1 MRKPNQAKT
10 RSLFCRSFATFYPG
24 PSVFIRG
31 SVFLLVLSVAMS
43 VFADDNRSLFE
54 KGEKFFKEKNYKE
67 AKRALN
73 QVVAKASPLEDYI
86 PKARLLLANLQ
97 EDFTVSIGQF
107 RTLAAEYAKSPT
119 GEEAQRSLGA
129 RYYLADK
136 YEEAIGSYKEF
147 LEEYPKSLAA
157 PEARYW
163 YASSLMALDKNRE
176 ALDEF
181 KKVVEKSPDSAW
193 APKSLLAMATLSLRL
208 SRPEDAQR
216 HLLRVLDQ
224 YRLYEEMNLVYLK
237 LGQSYEA
244 RRMPKEAL
252 AAYRTLEQDHPKSFE
267 VTEAKLRRES
277 IEREHPELLGKGPA
291 PEVAPTPTQV
301 LAAIPSPEEEVSS
314 TPSEEAIVTAPLPT
328 ATPVPVEAS
337 VPKPFHVQVGV
348 FSKSANAKK
357 KRQELEAA
365 GYKGY
370 TVLVKDPAMA
380 YPLMKVRVGHFEDRA
395 SAEKL
400 ARELTKKLKEKAI
413 VVED

>member
-1 MRKPNQAKT
+1 LKRTTFISCLSIWFLA
-10 RSLFCRSFATFYPG
+10 SL
-24 PSVFIRG
+24 
-31 SVFLLVLSVAMS
+31 

-97 EDFTVSIGQF
+97 DDFTVSIGQF
-107 RTLAAEYAKSPT
+107 RTLSAEYAKSPT
-119 GEEAQRSLGA
+119 GEEAQRSLGS

-136 YEEAIGSYKEF
+136 YEEAIASYREF
-147 LEEYPKSLAA
+147 LEDYPKSLAT
-157 PEARYW
+157 PEVRYW

-181 KKVVEKSPDSAW
+181 KRVVEKSPDSAW

-208 SRPEDAQR
+208 GRAEDAQR
-216 HLLRVLDQ
+216 YLLRILDQ

-237 LGQSYEA
+237 LGQAYEA

-252 AAYRTLEQDHPKSFE
+252 AAYRTLEQDHPRSFE
-267 VTEAKLRRES
+267 VTEAKIRRES
-277 IEREHPELLGKGPA
+277 IERDHPELLGKAAA
-291 PEVAPTPTQV
+291 PEALPTPTPV
-301 LAAIPSPEEEVSS
+301 LVARPSPEEEPSP
-314 TPSEEAIVTAPLPT
+314 TPSEETIVEAPLPT
-328 ATPVPVEAS
+328 ATPVPVEAG

-357 KRQELEAA
+357 KREELEAA

-370 TVLVKDPAMA
+370 TVLVKDPAMP
-380 YPLMKVRVGHFEDRA
+380 YPLLKVRIGHFEDRA
-395 SAEKL
+395 GAEGL
-400 ARELTKKLKEKAI
+400 ARELTRKLKEKVI